1 LFSKDRIVTPK
12 FEVAW
17 KEPWVHSIDLFLVF
31 FSFLL
36 GHAQEGIIQEVSHAL
51 LNVGRLPVEDFEIQV
66 QTIELAKLQKTA
78 EYDLTICSRV
88 PVKFTESERQVEKS
102 GKRPLVFLINAF
114 QFGL

>member
-1 LFSKDRIVTPK
+1 MSKDRIVAPK
-12 FEVAW
+12 FIVTG

-51 LNVGRLPVEDFEIQV
+51 LNVGRLPVENLEIHV
-66 QTIELAKLQKTA
+66 DTIHLGKSQIAA
-78 EYDLTICSRV
+78 VYDLTIRSRV
-88 PVKFTESERQVEKS
+88 PVEFFESERQPEKPGERS
-102 GKRPLVFLINAF
+102 FIFLINAF